1 MPAPALAA
9 AATFGADPGD
19 EDLML
24 SYAAGDAA
32 AFDALYA
39 RHKGGVYRYLI
50 RHCGNAG
57 TADELFQDV
66 WMNVI
71 RARASYEPTAKFTTW
86 LYRIAHNRLIDHWR
100 ASGRVEL
107 VSGGGDEDDDPL
119 AAIPAARNDEP
130 DVRAVAAEIG
140 ARIRQA
146 LAALPAAQREAF
158 LLHQEGGLDLAE
170 IAQLTGAGVETVKSR
185 LRYAQAKLRA
195 ELGDLK

>member
-1 MPAPALAA
+1 MPARAQAD
-9 AATFGADPGD
+9 ATRTDPGD

-32 AFDALYA
+32 AFEALYA
-39 RHKGGVYRYLI
+39 RHKGGVYRYLV

-71 RARASYEPTAKFTTW
+71 RVRASYTPTAKFTTW

-100 ASGRVEL
+100 ATGRVEL
-107 VSGGGDEDDDPL
+107 VSAGVDDDDDPL
-119 AAIPAARNDEP
+119 DAIPGPRNDEP
-130 DVRAVAAEIG
+130 DVRAGAREIG
-140 ARIRQA
+140 ARNRQA

-158 LLHQEGGLDLAE
+158 LLHQEGGLELSE
-170 IAQLTGAGVETVKSR
+170 IAELTGTGIETVKSR
-185 LRYAQAKLRA
+185 IRYAQAKLRV
-195 ELGDLK
+195 ELGDLQ